1 MYPRHKVN
9 GGRGLGGG
17 AMGSENI
24 AIVGAGIGALSA
36 AALLARRGYVVD
48 VFERAGTAGGKLRQ
62 TFAGGPGVDAGPT
75 VFTLKPIFETL
86 FEAAGGDFE
95 ASLRPEPATVIA
107 RHFWDDG
114 AGLDLFAD
122 PRASEAAIGDRF
134 GRANAE
140 GFRQFQAAAKRCYD
154 VLQHS
159 YIEGSRPSPLDLVR
173 RIGPLRLGDLLA
185 TRPFT
190 SLWKALGQ
198 FFPASELRQLF
209 GRYATYVG
217 ASPFSAP
224 ATLMLIAH
232 VEQLGVWTL
241 PGGMISLAEELQRL
255 AEGHGARFHF
265 RAEVEEIAVNRG
277 AVDHL
282 VYCQEG
288 ERLRLSARRVVFGG
302 DSAALAQAGLGAGV
316 RRAAAPTAAS
326 HRSLSAL
333 VWTGLIRRSAFPLSH
348 HTVFF
353 GRDYRAEFDAI
364 FKQGTLPEDPT
375 VYLCAQDRTAE
386 DQPTVA
392 GTEDAFERVLCLTNA
407 PALGDAGPLPPALL
421 AESEAR
427 LRRTLKRCGVRDFDF
442 DPNAM
447 TLTSPREFHERFPHT
462 GGALYGRASHGWLA
476 SFRRPGSRTAV
487 PGLYLCGGSAH
498 PGAGVPMATLSGMQ
512 AAEALCQDLTST

>member
-1 MYPRHKVN
+1 MESKT
-9 GGRGLGGG
+9 
-17 AMGSENI
+17 I

-36 AALLARRGYVVD
+36 AALLARRGHSVD
-48 VFERAGTAGGKLRQ
+48 VFERTNASGGKLRQ

-75 VFTLKPIFETL
+75 VFTLKPICEAL
-86 FEAAGGDFE
+86 FDDAGGDFN
-95 ASLRPEPATVIA
+95 ASLRPEPAAVIA

-114 AGLDLFAD
+114 PGLDLFAD

-140 GFRQFQAAAKRCYD
+140 GFRDFQAAAKRCYD

-159 YIEGSRPSPLDLVR
+159 YIEGSRPSPFDLVR

-198 FFPASELRQLF
+198 FFPAPELRQLF

-241 PGGMISLAEELQRL
+241 PGGMISLAKELQRL
-255 AEGHGARFHF
+255 AEKHGARFHF
-265 RAEVEEIAVNRG
+265 SAEVEEIGVKDG

-282 VYCQEG
+282 LVHQDG
-288 ERLRLSARRVVFGG
+288 ERKRVSARSVLFGG

-316 RRAAAPTAAS
+316 RRATAPTAATD
-326 HRSLSAL
+326 RSLSAL
-333 VWTGLIRRSAFPLSH
+333 VWTGLIPRSAFPLSH

-353 GRDYRAEFDAI
+353 GQDYRAEFDAI
-364 FKQGTLPEDPT
+364 FKRRTLPEDPT

-386 DQPTVA
+386 DSASAADP
-392 GTEDAFERVLCLTNA
+392 GDAFERVLCLTNA
-407 PALGDAGPLPPALL
+407 PALGDGGPLPPALL
-421 AESEAR
+421 AAGEAR
-427 LRRTLKRCGVRDFDF
+427 LRRTLARCGMNDFDF
-442 DPNAM
+442 DPSAM
-447 TLTSPREFHERFPHT
+447 TLTTPREFHERVPHT

-498 PGAGVPMATLSGMQ
+498 PGAGVPMATLSGVQ
-512 AAEALCQDLTST
+512 AAEALCQDLTSA

>member
-1 MYPRHKVN
+1 
-9 GGRGLGGG
+9 
-17 AMGSENI
+17 MGSENI

-36 AALLARRGYVVD
+36 AALLAKRGYAVD
-48 VFERAGTAGGKLRQ
+48 VFERADAAGGKLRQ

-75 VFTLKPIFETL
+75 VFTLKPIFEAL
-86 FEAAGGDFE
+86 FDAAGGDFD
-95 ASLRPEPATVIA
+95 ASLRPEPATIIA
-107 RHFWDDG
+107 RHFWDG
-114 AGLDLFAD
+114 GPGLDLFAD
-122 PRASEAAIGDRF
+122 PEASEAAIGDRF

-140 GFRQFQAAAKRCYD
+140 GFRDFQAAAKRCYD

-198 FFPASELRQLF
+198 FFPAPELRQLF

-241 PGGMISLAEELQRL
+241 PGGMISLAKELQRL
-255 AEGHGARFHF
+255 AERHGARFHF
-265 RAEVEEIAVNRG
+265 NAEVEEIAVKGG
-277 AVDHL
+277 AVDHVL
-282 VYCQEG
+282 YCQG
-288 ERLRLSARRVVFGG
+288 QDRHRLAARRVLFGG

-316 RRAAAPTAAS
+316 CRATAPTAAS
-326 HRSLSAL
+326 DRSLSAL
-333 VWTGLIRRSAFPLSH
+333 VWTGLIPRSAFPLSH

-364 FKQGTLPEDPT
+364 FKRRTLPEDPT
-375 VYLCAQDRTAE
+375 VYLCAQDRAAE
-386 DQPTVA
+386 DCPP
-392 GTEDAFERVLCLTNA
+392 GSDDAFERVLCLTNA
-407 PALGDAGPLPPALL
+407 PALGDRGPLSPALL
-421 AESEAR
+421 AEGEAR
-427 LRRTLKRCGVRDFDF
+427 LRRTLARCGMNDFNF
-442 DPNAM
+442 DPSAM
-447 TLTSPREFHERFPHT
+447 TLTTPREFHERFPHT

-487 PGLYLCGGSAH
+487 TGLYLCGGSAH

-512 AAEALCQDLTST
+512 AAEALCQDLTSA